1 MGLSVHGLVPE
12 VGGQGCSLLALVEVG
27 RGLGAGVGRVN

>member
-12 VGGQGCSLLALVEVG
+12 VGGQGCSILALVEVG